1 MIIPKEID
9 EKEQVQKPE
18 QDSEEVLEIDETPK
32 IEMSKE
38 EKEKFEQSERK
49 KTLITMIVGVSL
61 NVFSLAIVLFPIF
74 AVTKSTC
81 KELTSCGAVWGVPFV
96 FIPAAAAITA
106 YASWICTFIYWH
118 EKTMHPNGEMKRD
131 VPKKL
136 KGTIMVVNGFLSVI
150 FLVVAMMVLFNQT
163 QAV

>member
-1 MIIPKEID
+1 MEDK
-9 EKEQVQKPE
+9 K
-18 QDSEEVLEIDETPK
+18 SEELDLRETQDQVIELNEAPK
-32 IEMSKE
+32 IEMTKE
-38 EKEKFEQSERK
+38 ERGAFEKVQQK

-150 FLVVAMMVLFNQT
+150 FLVVAMAVLFNQT

>member
-1 MIIPKEID
+1 MEDK
-9 EKEQVQKPE
+9 K
-18 QDSEEVLEIDETPK
+18 SEELDLRETQDQVIELNEAPK
-32 IEMSKE
+32 IEMTKE
-38 EKEKFEQSERK
+38 ERGAFEKVQQK

-74 AVTKSTC
+74 AVTKSAC

-150 FLVVAMMVLFNQT
+150 FLVVAMAVLFNQT